1 MDEVSKDISMAAVAA
16 VTKLSKSAT
25 KAQKEHFAQVL
36 TMLAD
41 CYCGESQNKIVM
53 IVNNEDAMV
62 TMSINADPWDTAGMV
77 SACYDNLN
85 LQAFSKMPEHYL
97 AH

>member
-1 MDEVSKDISMAAVAA
+1 MDEVSKDISTAAMKAIM
-16 VTKLSKSAT
+16 TLSKSAT
-25 KAQKEHFAQVL
+25 KSQKEHFAQVL

-41 CYCGESQNKIVM
+41 CYRDDSNRKVVM
-53 IVNNEDAMV
+53 LVHTEDAMV

-77 SACYDNLN
+77 SECYDKLN
-85 LQAFSKMPEHYL
+85 IQAFQKMPEQYR